1 MKKQTGL
8 ETTPL
13 TCEAL
18 LKTTEGVAGDD
29 RADHV
34 SESLAP
40 ENNEY
45 ACTPDS
51 AGNAVTLTGT
61 MLSIVTCHLASIYW
75 QLEAQAPAGS
85 TKEAGTLS
93 WKLPQTARTFRGSA
107 TPVVATCSWRNLV
120 LYSCS
125 CLAALLGDFAA
136 FLCRV

>member
-61 MLSIVTCHLASIYW
+61 MLSTVTCHLASIYW

-85 TKEAGTLS
+85 TKEAGTP
-93 WKLPQTARTFRGSA
+93 KLEAAPDCPNLQGVSDSSRCNMQLAQSG
-107 TPVVATCSWRNLV
+107 PV
-120 LYSCS
+120 
-125 CLAALLGDFAA
+125 
-136 FLCRV
+136 